1 MLDLF
6 DLENITVLGMYR
18 QLGAVFVRLKRRRAA
33 RRKHL
38 SRSRPFSIKKVID
51 LFHQISPFFANTEI
65 LFCCVTLL
73 STRKNN
79 SKLNIHFDCKQR
91 CNFFLR
97 FSQIAIA
104 NFQSVLKKK
113 IAIAIDYFNAQF
125 FANCEF
131 RANCEQ
137 FAICD
142 FSLTANLRFYATKAR
157 KSLIARKSQIAKSH
171 KSQIAKKSQIAI
183 CD

>member
-18 QLGAVFVRLKRRRAA
+18 KLGAVFVRLKRRRAA

-73 STRKNN
+73 SPRKNN
-79 SKLNIHFDCKQR
+79 WRLNIHFDCSSQ
-91 CNFFLR
+91 NFISQVIIERQKKAGQLLSELACVISIYWRLYSRISAVKISRQLR
-97 FSQIAIA
+97 YRSRPQTRAPICAIVY
-104 NFQSVLKKK
+104 QTTVK
-113 IAIAIDYFNAQF
+113 IIRQNG
-125 FANCEF
+125 
-131 RANCEQ
+131 
-137 FAICD
+137 
-142 FSLTANLRFYATKAR
+142 
-157 KSLIARKSQIAKSH
+157 
-171 KSQIAKKSQIAI
+171 
-183 CD
+183 